1 MAKVLI
7 INAEGQNYRLPADTD
22 MSKLA
27 GDIAKGFTDGAAVL
41 IKTEMGDDP
50 TNNGTLILN
59 GNAMPFVALGEA
71 QSDPEPVLDE
81 AL

>member
-1 MAKVLI
+1 MAKILI
-7 INAEGQNYRLPADTD
+7 VNAEGRNYRLPASTD

-27 GDIAKGFTDGAAVL
+27 DDIAKGFTDGAAIL

-50 TNNGTLILN
+50 TNNGTLVLN
-59 GNAMPFVALGEA
+59 GNAMPFVALGEVK
-71 QSDPEPVLDE
+71 SDPEPVLDQ